1 MGSAVAVVWLIESVL
16 VLEVEVA
23 NPFILKA
30 GHFQSRYRAL
40 APKSLPGNLPAD
52 VLRQQQAGA

>member
-1 MGSAVAVVWLIESVL
+1 MVKWHIWLIGSVL

-30 GHFQSRYRAL
+30 GHFQSCYRAL
-40 APKSLPGNLPAD
+40 APTSHPGNLPTK
-52 VLRQQQAGA
+52 VPRQQRAGA